1 MGSPISWEREA
12 KKIAA
17 RIFSKSNLVS
27 NYYYLVSLCKIR
39 PVSSA
44 TEAYLMID

>member
-1 MGSPISWEREA
+1 MSWEGEM

-17 RIFSKSNLVS
+17 KIFSKSNLVIK
-27 NYYYLVSLCKIR
+27 LGLRSLCKIR

-44 TEAYLMID
+44 SEAYLID